1 LAGTLYL
8 VATPIGNLE
17 DITLRALRILR
28 EEVAAIACE
37 DTRQSQKLLEHYQ
50 IRKPLVSYHEHNEA
64 SRTAE
69 LIEKLERGESV
80 ALISDAGTP
89 LVSDPGYRIVKAAIE
104 RQIAVVPIPG
114 ASAVLAGLAASGLPT
129 DEFRFIGFLPPKS
142 GARRKALEGLT
153 DERATVI
160 AYESPHR
167 LLDTL
172 AEMSEVFGTRR
183 IVVARELTKLHEEF
197 LRGSAGAVHAELS
210 KRPSVKGEITIL
222 IERPEVKAS
231 IADPLEEIARLQ
243 NEEGMERMEAIKAVA
258 KQLGLPK
265 REVYRLSA
273 ERDSNPSG
281 KRRD

>member
-1 LAGTLYL
+1 
-8 VATPIGNLE
+8 
-17 DITLRALRILR
+17 
-28 EEVAAIACE
+28 
-37 DTRQSQKLLEHYQ
+37 
-50 IRKPLVSYHEHNEA
+50 
-64 SRTAE
+64 
-69 LIEKLERGESV
+69 
-80 ALISDAGTP
+80 
-89 LVSDPGYRIVKAAIE
+89 
-104 RQIAVVPIPG
+104 
-114 ASAVLAGLAASGLPT
+114 
-129 DEFRFIGFLPPKS
+129 
-142 GARRKALEGLT
+142 
-153 DERATVI
+153 
-160 AYESPHR
+160 
-167 LLDTL
+167 
-172 AEMSEVFGTRR
+172 VFGTRR